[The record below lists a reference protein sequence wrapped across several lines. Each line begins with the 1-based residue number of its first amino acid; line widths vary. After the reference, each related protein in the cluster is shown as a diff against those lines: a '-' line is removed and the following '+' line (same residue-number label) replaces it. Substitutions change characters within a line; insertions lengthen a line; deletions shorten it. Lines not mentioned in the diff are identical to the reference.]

1 MEEERMDTCM
11 GTKDDTYKWNV
22 VEDEHRGRGFINAK
36 RMSLDG
42 WRLCSIRR
50 GHWHFVNK
58 DMEEE
63 HTSKEREVEE
73 LATGTSRTFL
83 SLMMDMR
90 KIVGEYLSRIDKG
103 LGTLQRLLVEQVREC
118 FIVGTRPLIHI
129 ETEVGNTW
137 NPNWRWK
144 CVNGENFRT
153 GGKNMWMNLWTPS
166 I

>member
-1 MEEERMDTCM
+1 
-11 GTKDDTYKWNV
+11 
-22 VEDEHRGRGFINAK
+22 
-36 RMSLDG
+36 
-42 WRLCSIRR
+42 
-50 GHWHFVNK
+50 
-58 DMEEE
+58 MEEE

-129 ETEVGNTW
+129 ETEVGNT
-137 NPNWRWK
+137 
-144 CVNGENFRT
+144 
-153 GGKNMWMNLWTPS
+153 
-166 I
+166 